1 MMKIQIWFKG
11 LMRRYRHSN
20 PYSRNLFLVL
30 VVILAGY
37 AVFFTSHQW
46 MPKSANGSLLTP
58 LNEPVTYEGREFT
71 IRRWDY
77 CESEQTMEIELDIA
91 NSTFDGLDSYSYY
104 LRTRTGDEI
113 QGYRI
118 APVVE
123 TPRFLVLQAKQ
134 IPAGFQD
141 VALYIQIADPN
152 ADHDYLTVYT
162 NNTAIGQAGTLP
174 EQTEPEYRK
183 NRITREIRQVQD
195 TIDKNNA
202 AITETQ
208 EKISRIKAAIAEIEA
223 DKIYQSSGQIEESDK
238 QIAAYMQ
245 QQKDAEATVKELE
258 QENQELK
265 EKIYGLE
272 QAREAIK

>member
-91 NSTFDGLDSYSYY
+91 NSTFDGLDSYS
-104 LRTRTGDEI
+104 
-113 QGYRI
+113 
-118 APVVE
+118 
-123 TPRFLVLQAKQ
+123 
-134 IPAGFQD
+134 
-141 VALYIQIADPN
+141 
-152 ADHDYLTVYT
+152 
-162 NNTAIGQAGTLP
+162 
-174 EQTEPEYRK
+174 
-183 NRITREIRQVQD
+183 
-195 TIDKNNA
+195 
-202 AITETQ
+202 
-208 EKISRIKAAIAEIEA
+208 
-223 DKIYQSSGQIEESDK
+223 
-238 QIAAYMQ
+238 
-245 QQKDAEATVKELE
+245 
-258 QENQELK
+258 
-265 EKIYGLE
+265 
-272 QAREAIK
+272 

>member
-1 MMKIQIWFKG
+1 MMKIQGWMKG
-11 LMRRYRHSN
+11 LLRRYRHSN
-20 PYSRNLFLVL
+20 PYSRNLLL
-30 VVILAGY
+30 LLAVILAGY
-37 AVFFTSHQW
+37 LVFLTSSHW
-46 MPKSANGSLLTP
+46 MPASSAGSLLTP
-58 LNEPVTYEGREFT
+58 LDEAVTYEGREMT
-71 IRRWDY
+71 VRRWDY
-77 CESEQTMEIELDIA
+77 CEAEQVMEIELDVT
-91 NSTFDGLDSYSYY
+91 NNTFDGLDSYTYY

-141 VALYIQIADPN
+141 VALYIQIADPD

-162 NNTAIGQAGTLP
+162 NNTAIGRAETLP

-183 NRITREIRQVQD
+183 NRISREIRQVQD

-202 AITETQ
+202 ASREAQ
-208 EKISRIKAAIAEIEA
+208 EKITRIKDAIAEMES
-223 DKIYQSSGQIEESDK
+223 DKIYQSPGQAEESDK

-245 QQKDAEATVKELE
+245 QQKDAEATVEELKL
-258 QENQELK
+258 QNQELE
-265 EKIYGLE
+265 EKIHGLE
-272 QAREAIK
+272 RAREAIK

>member
-104 LRTRTGDEI
+104 LRTRTGDEV
-113 QGYRI
+113 QGYGVI
-118 APVVE
+118 PVVE

-162 NNTAIGQAGTLP
+162 NNTAIGQTETLP

-202 AITETQ
+202 ASGEAQ
-208 EKISRIKAAIAEIEA
+208 EKIARIKDAIAEIET

-265 EKIYGLE
+265 EKIHGLE

>member
-91 NSTFDGLDSYSYY
+91 NSTFDGLNSYSYY
-104 LRTRTGDEI
+104 LRTRTGDEV
-113 QGYRI
+113 QGYGVI
-118 APVVE
+118 PVVE

-162 NNTAIGQAGTLP
+162 NNTAIGQAETLP

-202 AITETQ
+202 ASGEAQ
-208 EKISRIKAAIAEIEA
+208 EKIARIKDAIAEIEA

-265 EKIYGLE
+265 EKIHGLE

>member
-58 LNEPVTYEGREFT
+58 LNESVTYEGREFT

-104 LRTRTGDEI
+104 LRTRTGDEV
-113 QGYRI
+113 QGYGVI
-118 APVVE
+118 PVVE

-162 NNTAIGQAGTLP
+162 NNTAIGQAETLP

-202 AITETQ
+202 ASGEAQ
-208 EKISRIKAAIAEIEA
+208 EKIARIKDAITEIEA

-265 EKIYGLE
+265 EKIHGLE